1 MKHLPSFVVAAALA
15 FPACTVNLGMEGVTA
30 QETHRFTVS
39 GEPDLSVETFAGAI
53 EVHSW
58 DRPEIEIE
66 VERRAMDQSLI
77 DEMKVETTQDGNRV
91 TLKVTGPSR
100 YTGRGLSVGVNI
112 SPRAR
117 LRVVMPR
124 QATLDVYSRDG
135 AVAAEALAGTLT
147 LRTDDGSIR
156 ATRLAGHVR
165 LRTADGS
172 IRLGEMEGG
181 IDAETHDGSITLD
194 GTLTMLRAR
203 TSDGSVR
210 ATIRDGSRLEA
221 DWEISTGDG
230 GITLRLPTDLDAE
243 LNASTGDGRVRS
255 SHPGLRLEG
264 EDSRRNAV
272 RAPIGNGGRTLTVRS
287 GDGSIRIEH

>member
-1 MKHLPSFVVAAALA
+1 MKHLPSFAVAAVLA
-15 FPACTVNLGMEGVTA
+15 FPACTVNVGMEGVTA

-39 GEPDLSVETFAGAI
+39 GEPNLSIETFAGAI

-77 DEMKVETTQDGNRV
+77 DEMKVEATQDGDRV
-91 TLKVTGPSR
+91 TLKVTGPTR
-100 YTGRGLSVGVNI
+100 YTGGLTIGVNI

-124 QATLDVYSRDG
+124 RATLEVYSRDG
-135 AVAAEALAGTLT
+135 AITAEALGGTLT
-147 LRTDDGSIR
+147 LKTDDGSIR
-156 ATRLAGHVR
+156 ATRLAGQVHV
-165 LRTADGS
+165 RTADGS

-181 IDAETHDGSITLD
+181 IDAETDDGSITLD
-194 GTLTMLRAR
+194 GTLTLLRAR

-210 ATIRDGSRLEA
+210 ATIRDGSRLDA

-230 GITLRLPTDLDAE
+230 SITLRLPTGLDAE
-243 LNASTGDGRVRS
+243 LHASTGDGRVRS
-255 SHPGLRLEG
+255 SHPGLRLDG
-264 EDSRRNAV
+264 EDRRRNAV
-272 RAPIGNGGRTLTVRS
+272 RASIGNGGRTLTVRT
-287 GDGSIRIEH
+287 GDGSIRIEN